1 MSQDRFTFA
10 KALVKRAGV
19 FAHEYY
25 MRLDTLNIESKG
37 HQDMVSEADRDT
49 EALVRNA
56 IAQAFPED
64 TIVGEED
71 GVDKGTSEYTWII
84 DPIDGTANFVAGIPQ
99 WCVIIAC
106 VKNDEKY
113 IGVIYEPCNDELF
126 AAEKGKGGT
135 VNGTPLSVSGSASLS
150 NGSVGLGYNSR
161 GRKQATKD
169 VINDLID
176 QGGIFFRNA
185 SGGLMLAYV
194 ASGRLIGYVEEHMHS
209 WDCMAGLTLVE
220 EAGGIVQ
227 EIDVVDAVMNG
238 CKVVAGCPGAYEQ
251 IKALADKNFI

>member
-56 IAQAFPED
+56 IAQAYPED

-84 DPIDGTANFVAGIPQ
+84 DPIDGTANFVASIPQ

-106 VKNDEKY
+106 VKNDEKH
-113 IGVIYEPCNDELF
+113 IGVIYDPCADELF
-126 AAEKGKGGT
+126 AAENGKGAT
-135 VNGTPLSVSGSASLS
+135 INGVPMKVSTSQSLS
-150 NGSVGLGYNSR
+150 NGSLGLGYNSR
-161 GRKQATKD
+161 GHKQSIKNA
-169 VINDLID
+169 LI
-176 QGGIFFRNA
+176 
-185 SGGLMLAYV
+185 
-194 ASGRLIGYVEEHMHS
+194 
-209 WDCMAGLTLVE
+209 C
-220 EAGGIVQ
+220 
-227 EIDVVDAVMNG
+227 
-238 CKVVAGCPGAYEQ
+238 
-251 IKALADKNFI
+251 

>member
-56 IAQAFPED
+56 IAQAYPED

-84 DPIDGTANFVAGIPQ
+84 DPIDGTANFVASIPQ

-106 VKNDEKY
+106 VKNDEKH
-113 IGVIYEPCNDELF
+113 IGVIYDPCADELF
-126 AAEKGKGGT
+126 AAENGKGAT
-135 VNGTPLSVSGSASLS
+135 INGVPMKVSTSQSLS
-150 NGSVGLGYNSR
+150 NGSLGLGYNSR
-161 GRKQATKD
+161 GHKQSIKNALD
-169 VINDLID
+169 LLID
-176 QGGIFFRNA
+176 EGGIFFRNA
-185 SGGLMLAYV
+185 SGGLMLAYA
-194 ASGRLIGYVEEHMHS
+194 ASGRLIGYIEDHMNS
-209 WDCMAGLTLVE
+209 WDCMAGLTLME

-227 EIDVVDAVMNG
+227 EIDVQDAVLNG
-238 CKVVAGCPGAYEQ
+238 CKVVAACPGVFDQ
-251 IKALADKNFI
+251 VKALTDKSFV